1 MKQDALPLHGHGKKS
16 QTPIEVHSRL
26 PSDMAICR
34 LPSLPHP
41 LSGTYF
47 PNGLPALLASETSR
61 WWKTSATPVLAS
73 ALFDR
78 DSRMGR
84 LQLFACQEA
93 FSRLHSAGCIGEHAM
108 HDDFY
113 GFFRQA
119 HVCEL
124 CSLFRGHA
132 DAHEP
137 ACRADGYAHAP
148 DWRTAIAHNLT
159 GRSPSLYPS

>member
-1 MKQDALPLHGHGKKS
+1 MGMGRSHKHQLKLMAAFLLTQQFADCLHGLILCQGRISLMDSLLFWPQKHPGGGR
-16 QTPIEVHSRL
+16 HLL
-26 PSDMAICR
+26 PQ
-34 LPSLPHP
+34 SLHH
-41 LSGTYF
+41 LSSTEIAGWAVCSY
-47 PNGLPALLASETSR
+47 S
-61 WWKTSATPVLAS
+61 PV
-73 ALFDR
+73 R
-78 DSRMGR
+78 K
-84 LQLFACQEA
+84 
-93 FSRLHSAGCIGEHAM
+93 HSADCIGEHAM

-137 ACRADGYAHAP
+137 ACHADGYAHAP